1 MNQVPDTCKPSVEEV
16 EKYLDL
22 WNRLEN
28 YVNQERALD
37 KLFMELYPNNK
48 SLELGL
54 QGDYAEDNDDDV

>member
-1 MNQVPDTCKPSVEEV
+1 MNQLPDTCKTSVEEV

-22 WNRLEN
+22 WNQLEN

-37 KLFMELYPNNK
+37 KLFMELCPNNK

>member
-1 MNQVPDTCKPSVEEV
+1 MNQLPDTCKPSVEEV

-22 WNRLEN
+22 WNQLEN

-37 KLFMELYPNNK
+37 KLFMELCPNNK